1 MNDVGIVIT
10 IALAALGLYF
20 VYRQMHKTDLE
31 DTGYKGP
38 GGGRYVD
45 RPDQDHK

>member
-20 VYRQMHKTDLE
+20 VYRQMRKTDLE
-31 DTGYKGP
+31 DTGYGGP
-38 GGGRYVD
+38 GGGRD
-45 RPDQDHK
+45 SNFPHQDHK

>member
-20 VYRQMHKTDLE
+20 VYRQMRKTDLE
-31 DTGYKGP
+31 DTGYNP
-38 GGGRYVD
+38 GGGGRDFD